1 MEKLINE
8 FSFGLFFW
16 QLLIFVGLIL
26 LLKKFAWKP
35 ILDSVNERE
44 DSIKQALSSAEKA
57 RSEMQSLKEDNQKIL
72 KEAKI
77 EREALLKEARNR
89 GGKIVETA
97 KKEARIEADK
107 ILKDVQER
115 IENEKKHVIKDLKNQ
130 VAEFSIEIAEKVIAY
145 YYESFELYANK
156 EHYKAIQALQKAMVL
171 NPYLPHLYI
180 RLGSIYYDLNL
191 KEMAILQWEK
201 ALELDSGNLKL
212 QKFLEKL

>member
-130 VAEFSIEIAEKVIAY
+130 VAEFSIEIAEKVI
-145 YYESFELYANK
+145 
-156 EHYKAIQALQKAMVL
+156 
-171 NPYLPHLYI
+171 
-180 RLGSIYYDLNL
+180 
-191 KEMAILQWEK
+191 EK
-201 ALELDSGNLKL
+201 ELDDKKKQNDVVKKLLKDSFY
-212 QKFLEKL
+212 KRIK

>member
-130 VAEFSIEIAEKVIAY
+130 VAEFSIEIAEKVI
-145 YYESFELYANK
+145 
-156 EHYKAIQALQKAMVL
+156 
-171 NPYLPHLYI
+171 
-180 RLGSIYYDLNL
+180 
-191 KEMAILQWEK
+191 EK
-201 ALELDSGNLKL
+201 ELDDKKKQNDVVKKLLKDL
-212 QKFLEKL
+212 SIKE